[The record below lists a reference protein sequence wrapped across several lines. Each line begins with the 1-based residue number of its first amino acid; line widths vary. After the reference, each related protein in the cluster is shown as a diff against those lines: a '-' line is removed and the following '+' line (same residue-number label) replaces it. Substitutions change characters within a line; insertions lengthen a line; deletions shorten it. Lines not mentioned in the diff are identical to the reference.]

1 MKTIGVRNISMYIN
15 MGMYNGRLVLPLQSE
30 WTSKTCKP
38 TATSDT
44 SSVALEF
51 IAIVEAILD
60 RFSGGRCRN

>member
-30 WTSKTCKP
+30 WTSKTCKQ

-44 SSVALEF
+44 SLKRSPEVH
-51 IAIVEAILD
+51 IYCRGYPRQI
-60 RFSGGRCRN
+60 FS